1 MEALENS
8 ACCWTGLHT
17 NLASKQRLAA
27 AQGCWVSQVL
37 SPSSPL
43 VQIVLFQRRGAELS
57 LCNKEGRKSELQS
70 WEQNSARGRSEH
82 MVQAQMHAQTH
93 HKLHGPA
100 AEPTDSWQAPSPRL
114 LLALCH
120 FSNMTWLRRVYSRSS
135 GDTSSIKTRV
145 SNTNSSRNIQ
155 FSKYNSGGC

>member
-1 MEALENS
+1 MRIQHA
-8 ACCWTGLHT
+8 AGPVCTQTLHQ
-17 NLASKQRLAA
+17 NNGWLQLRAA
-27 AQGCWVSQVL
+27 GFGADDL
-37 SPSSPL
+37 IPEE
-43 VQIVLFQRRGAELS
+43 GAELS
-57 LCNKEGRKSELQS
+57 SCNKEGRKSELQS
-70 WEQNSARGRSEH
+70 WDQNSARGRSEH

-100 AEPTDSWQAPSPRL
+100 AEPTNSWQAPSPRL

-120 FSNMTWLRRVYSRSS
+120 FSNMTWLRRVYSHSS